1 MFCTNCGKQIIDTAK
16 FCNYCGAV
24 VAANMNNAAQPTAVP
39 VNQPSAPVQEPQTAQ
54 AAEVKTEA
62 AVPVEAAEAT
72 EAVKAEPVAAENT
85 PVTAQPA
92 VGMAVPQAVNS
103 PKEGVAPAVQAVQA
117 TQPAQAVR
125 PVQTVQTAQ
134 SVQTVQPMQT
144 VTAAS
149 APVPAPQNVP
159 STPAPKTERE
169 PRMYTA
175 GHIIMCLVSTAIMAI
190 AAGIFAGLYFSVV

>member
-72 EAVKAEPVAAENT
+72 EAVKAEPVSAENT
-85 PVTAQPA
+85 SVTAQPTE
-92 VGMAVPQAVNS
+92 GTAVPQAVDS
-103 PKEGVAPAVQAVQA
+103 PKEGVAPAVQAV
-117 TQPAQAVR
+117 R
-125 PVQTVQTAQ
+125 PVQTAQPVQ
-134 SVQTVQPMQT
+134 SVQPMQT
-144 VTAAS
+144 ATAAN
-149 APVPAPQNVP
+149 APVPAAQNIP
-159 STPAPKTERE
+159 STPAPKAERE